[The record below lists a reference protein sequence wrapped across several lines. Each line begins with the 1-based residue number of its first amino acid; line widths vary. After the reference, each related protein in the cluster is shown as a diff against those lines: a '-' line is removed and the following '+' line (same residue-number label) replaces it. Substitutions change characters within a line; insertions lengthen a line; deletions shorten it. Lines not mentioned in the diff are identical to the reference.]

1 MDSKE
6 KMAKANIFPL
16 LLSLAVPAIIAQL
29 VNILYNMVDRI
40 YIGRLDN
47 GTEAMAALSVSI
59 PIITGISA
67 FTQLTGT
74 GGAPLCA
81 IKLGEKNQ
89 DQAEEIMATSFSM
102 LITSGILISALLLI
116 FKEPLLI
123 MFGAND
129 ETLEMAVAYISIYSL
144 GTLFVQI
151 TLGMNAY
158 INTQGFAKIGMCT
171 VLIGAVCNIIL
182 DPIFIFG
189 FHMGVKGAALAT
201 IISQGVSCIW
211 VLKFLFGNKSIIRIR
226 KKYLKINPKIAVSI
240 MALGVSPFI
249 MTITES
255 FLQIS
260 FNNQLLKYGGTM
272 AVATMAILMSLWQF
286 ITLPLQGFCQGA
298 QPIISYNYGA
308 KIFSRVRKTFKIELA
323 VCMGYACLAVIGMSL
338 NASLFVSLFSKEA
351 EAIALAAWALRIYI
365 AGGILFG
372 AQIACQQTFLAL
384 GQAKIS
390 LLMAITRK
398 IILLIPLIYIMPHA
412 IGETAFASNMASDIA
427 GMVTDGARVFAVLA
441 AEPISDMT
449 AACITSFFFFKFYK
463 KYLQKG
469 NAIA

>member
-1 MDSKE
+1 
-6 KMAKANIFPL
+6 
-16 LLSLAVPAIIAQL
+16 
-29 VNILYNMVDRI
+29 
-40 YIGRLDN
+40 
-47 GTEAMAALSVSI
+47 MAALSVSI
-59 PIITGISA
+59 PIITGIAA
-67 FTQLTGT
+67 FTQLVGT

-81 IKLGEKNQ
+81 IKLGEKKQ
-89 DQAEEIMATSFSM
+89 EKAEEIMATSFSM
-102 LITSGILISALLLI
+102 LITMGAVITVLLLL
-116 FKEPLLI
+116 FKEPLLL
-123 MFGAND
+123 MFGANE
-129 ETLEMAVAYISIYSL
+129 ETLGMASDYIGIYAL

-158 INTQGFAKIGMCT
+158 INTQGFAKVGMCT
-171 VLIGAVCNIIL
+171 VLIGAVLNIIL

-201 IISQGVSCIW
+201 IVSQGVSCAW
-211 VLKFLFGNKSIIRIR
+211 VLRFLFGNKSIVRIR
-226 KKYLKINPKIAVSI
+226 KKYLKINPQIAFSI
-240 MALGVSPFI
+240 MALGISPFI

-308 KIFSRVRKTFKIELA
+308 KKFSRVRKTFKIALT
-323 VCMGYACLAVIGMSL
+323 VSLGYAFLSVTGMAL
-338 NASLFVSLFSKEA
+338 NASFFVSMFSKEA
-351 EAIALAAWALRIYI
+351 EAIKLSAWALRIFVV
-365 AGGILFG
+365 GGILFG

-398 IILLIPLIYIMPHA
+398 IILLIPLIYAMPYLIGGTGFAAFMAQDIMS
-412 IGETAFASNMASDIA
+412 I
-427 GMVTDGARVFAVLA
+427 VKDGTRVFAVLA
-441 AEPISDMT
+441 AEPISDIT
-449 AACITSFFFFKFYK
+449 AACITGFCFFRFYRK
-463 KYLQKG
+463 NLLGEEK
-469 NAIA
+469 NA